1 MSRAA
6 VLTLLVLGGCSRAP
20 AAPADRARLA
30 ADWTGSDT
38 GRIVAHATAEWCDS
52 LRVLEIRAVKGDTG
66 IALAI
71 FPADSVKPDSYPTML
86 PLRADSIRSA
96 SAVALRWFAET
107 AIMGF
112 QGENGAIVIE
122 ATDSQRVWGRFET
135 RMRSVTE
142 GSRLFLKG
150 SFFDVPVVAAQRG
163 CMTRRPPEPPDSGVD

>member
-6 VLTLLVLGGCSRAP
+6 FLSLLALAGCSRAP
-20 AAPADRARLA
+20 AAPADRSRLA

-38 GRIVAHATAEWCDS
+38 GRVVGHATAEWCDS
-52 LRVLEIRAVKGDTG
+52 LRVLEIRTVKGDTG

-71 FPADSVKPDSYPTML
+71 FPAESIKPDSYPAML

-96 SAVALRWFAET
+96 AAVALRWFAET

-112 QGENGAIVIE
+112 QGESGAVVLE
-122 ATDSQRVWGRFET
+122 STDSQRVWGHFET

-150 SFFDVPVVAAQRG
+150 SFFDVPVVAAGRG
-163 CMTRRPPEPPDSGVD
+163 CMKRRPPEPPDSGVD

>member
-1 MSRAA
+1 
-6 VLTLLVLGGCSRAP
+6 
-20 AAPADRARLA
+20 
-30 ADWTGSDT
+30 
-38 GRIVAHATAEWCDS
+38 
-52 LRVLEIRAVKGDTG
+52 
-66 IALAI
+66 
-71 FPADSVKPDSYPTML
+71 ML

-96 SAVALRWFAET
+96 GAVALRWFAET